1 MRTLVHL
8 SDLHFGAIAPA
19 TLEPLKACVEGIDPD
34 VLVVSGDLTQ
44 RARSRQFRAA
54 RDFLAQLPHPQV
66 VVPGNHDVPLY
77 DVLQR
82 FFTPLRRYR
91 RNFSRVIEPEYADAE
106 LVVVGVNTARS
117 SVFKGGRINEEQVA
131 RVQRVFAGA
140 PETAVRVVVTHHPL
154 HVPDDWDE
162 ENQEAGRSRMALE
175 SLAAAGADVYLSGHL
190 HRTHSGGLELD
201 IEAPVAGPL
210 VVAAGTAT
218 STRSRTET
226 NRFNVLRI
234 ARETI
239 RVEAFEWKSGESRF
253 ACEHAQEFRRTGDG
267 WRKVAP

>member
-8 SDLHFGAIAPA
+8 SDLHFGAISPA
-19 TLEPLKACVEGIDPD
+19 TLDPLKACVEAVDPD

-44 RARSRQFRAA
+44 RAKGHQFRAA
-54 RDFLAQLPHPQV
+54 REFLEQFPHPKV

-77 DVLQR
+77 SVLER

-91 RNFSRVIEPEYADAE
+91 RNFSRVIEPQYIDDE
-106 LVVVGVNTARS
+106 LAVVGVNTARS
-117 SVFKGGRINEEQVA
+117 SVFKGGRINQEQVA

-140 PETAVRVVVTHHPL
+140 PDTAVRVVVTHHPL

-162 ENQEAGRSRMALE
+162 QDQEAGRSRMALE
-175 SLAAAGADVYLSGHL
+175 ALAAAGADVYLSGHL
-190 HRTHSGGLELD
+190 HRTHSAGLSLD
-201 IEAPVAGPL
+201 VEAPVAGPL

-234 ARETI
+234 ERETI
-239 RVEAFEWKSGESRF
+239 RVENFEWKEGAAHF
-253 ACEHAQEFRRTGDG
+253 ACEQAQVFRRMERG
-267 WRKVAP
+267 WRKA